1 MVQTPDDVLGE
12 LESKPKPKR
21 KPKKLTDDD
30 LFETRPNAEAIVQRE
45 QAPAPRKTNHTRKH
59 ENYGSEQGAAGS
71 EGSSDYQWAM
81 EDSTTDTAKA
91 LEAFMGKGDLRK
103 ESELDEN
110 HIRASSLLLEMAGR
124 YKLPRIRNAVHH
136 FLACRVSKDRGSRGE
151 AVAAF
156 TGLVEN
162 RRVSSQENIANSLRR
177 EM

>member
-1 MVQTPDDVLGE
+1 
-12 LESKPKPKR
+12 
-21 KPKKLTDDD
+21 
-30 LFETRPNAEAIVQRE
+30 
-45 QAPAPRKTNHTRKH
+45 
-59 ENYGSEQGAAGS
+59 
-71 EGSSDYQWAM
+71 M

-103 ESELDEN
+103 ESELNED

-162 RRVSSQENIANSLRR
+162 RRMNQTDALANSLRR
-177 EM
+177 ET